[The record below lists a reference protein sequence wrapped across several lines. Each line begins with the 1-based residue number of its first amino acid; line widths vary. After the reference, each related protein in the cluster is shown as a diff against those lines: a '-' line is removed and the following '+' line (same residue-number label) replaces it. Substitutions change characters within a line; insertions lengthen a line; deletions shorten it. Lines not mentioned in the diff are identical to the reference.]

1 MVPEEASSRFLTEW
15 QSKLLKKQTY
25 VFLATLVVCFPGCGS
40 QKSGKPQTAPSSAKN
55 KKLDP
60 QIGKVAW
67 KGGYFPWYTYDKNG
81 NATPVMTAK
90 AENGE
95 LVTKTGLNKKRKPES
110 YLLLKMNRVTASLYS
125 KGKRSV
131 DIQAKQMTANQKEDS
146 VIGTGGCT
154 LHSLQEPPN
163 TTLTADTFR
172 WKTTG
177 HTLIAEGHT
186 HLEKLASPEQQKF
199 VYKGDYLKYDMD
211 DEKITFK

>member
-1 MVPEEASSRFLTEW
+1 MTES
-15 QSKLLKKQTY
+15 QSKLLKKQIY
-25 VFLATLVVCFPGCGS
+25 VILSALIICFPGCGT
-40 QKSGKPQTAPSSAKN
+40 QKSGKAQTATLSAKT

-60 QIGKVAW
+60 QIGKVTW
-67 KGGYFPWYTYDKNG
+67 KGGYFPWYTYDKDG
-81 NATPVMTAK
+81 NSTPVMTAK
-90 AENGE
+90 AKNGE
-95 LVTKTGLNKKRKPES
+95 LLTKTGLNKKRKPES
-110 YLLLKMNRVTASLYS
+110 YLLLKMNQVTASLYS

-131 DIQAKQMTANQKEDS
+131 DIQAKQMTANQHEDY

-186 HLEKLASPEQQKF
+186 HLEKLASPGQQKF
-199 VYKGDYLKYDMD
+199 IYKGDYLKYDMD